1 VWKAAMRGVFLYIL
15 AGVLVILAMD
25 VLAPPLGLGVPV
37 VAWPALDHGAVSQV
51 VNRAQKSDRLQVP
64 VTTGP
69 RRPMPRAPAMP
80 VGCEPVFSALSNSA
94 YANYPGRC
102 VA

>member
-1 VWKAAMRGVFLYIL
+1 
-15 AGVLVILAMD
+15 MD
-25 VLAPPLGLGVPV
+25 VLAPPLGLGVPL

-64 VTTGP
+64 VTRGP
-69 RRPMPRAPAMP
+69 RKPAPMP

>member
-1 VWKAAMRGVFLYIL
+1 MRGIFLYIL
-15 AGVLVILAMD
+15 TGVLVILAMD
-25 VLAPPLGLGVPV
+25 ALAPPLGLGVPV
-37 VAWPALDHGAVSQV
+37 VAWPAMEQGAVSQV

-64 VTTGP
+64 VTRSP
-69 RRPMPRAPAMP
+69 RRPTPMTPAMP
-80 VGCEPVFSALSNSA
+80 VGCEPVFSALSSSA